1 MSNIFFIN
9 KVAPP
14 PLLAHTGASLYG
26 KDNITYFPRYHWE
39 EFNFSIYK
47 ERDTSVGKSAKKVP
61 YKNTP
66 RQEKAKK
73 VKDMETPKQQ
83 KSKKK
88 LYSQKTDGP
97 QILDGSD
104 GQVVE
109 KGEILVNRE

>member
-1 MSNIFFIN
+1 MQFI
-9 KVAPP
+9 
-14 PLLAHTGASLYG
+14 S
-26 KDNITYFPRYHWE
+26 
-39 EFNFSIYK
+39 
-47 ERDTSVGKSAKKVP
+47 GKSAKKAP

-66 RQEKAKK
+66 RQEKTKK

-104 GQVVE
+104 EQVVE
-109 KGEILVNRE
+109 KMGEILVNGE